1 MSPNQQ
7 LNQILE
13 GGFDSVVNTGVRAF
27 TVESLANRLA
37 MSKKTIYKFFP
48 TKEKLIRSIMQF
60 VFTQINSTFKK
71 VMEGEPNP
79 AIQFIKIME
88 TIAKFAGRA
97 PLDKL
102 AELKL
107 LYPDIWREI
116 ETFRLSHQD
125 DFYTILQDAQE
136 QGLARD
142 DINMRSASIIY
153 INIINSTFQPE
164 FFLKNDLPIRETIR
178 GFVQVVARGIFSDKG
193 LKAIKEY
200 HEQNSI

>member
-13 GGFDSVVNTGVRAF
+13 VGFDSVAETGVRAF
-27 TVESLANRLA
+27 TVESLAKRLA

-60 VFTQINSTFKK
+60 VFTQINSTFKR
-71 VMEGEPNP
+71 VMADESNP
-79 AIQFIKIME
+79 AVQFIKIME
-88 TIAKFAGRA
+88 TITKFAGKA
-97 PLDKL
+97 PLNKI
-102 AELKL
+102 AELKS
-107 LYPDIWREI
+107 LYPDIWKEI
-116 ETFRLSHQD
+116 ESFRLSHQE
-125 DFYTILQDAQE
+125 DFYTILYNAQE

-164 FFLKNDLPIRETIR
+164 FFLKNDLAIGETIR
-178 GFVQVVARGIFSDKG
+178 GFVQVVARGIFTDKG
-193 LKAIKEY
+193 LKAIKGY

>member
-13 GGFDSVVNTGVRAF
+13 VGFDSVAETGVRAF
-27 TVESLANRLA
+27 TVESLAKRLA
-37 MSKKTIYKFFP
+37 ISKKTIYKFFP

-60 VFTQINSTFKK
+60 VFTQINSTFNK
-71 VMEGEPNP
+71 VMVDEPNP
-79 AIQFIKIME
+79 AVQFIKIME
-88 TIAKFAGRA
+88 TIAKFAGRV
-97 PLDKL
+97 PVDKI
-102 AELKL
+102 AELKS
-107 LYPDIWREI
+107 LYPDIWKEI
-116 ETFRLSHQD
+116 ESFRLSHQD
-125 DFYTILQDAQE
+125 DFYTILHDAQE